1 MENKK
6 LNEDQLNEVTGG
18 KAPLDEEKLM
28 EVTGGVK
35 PQDQVRE

>member
-6 LNEDQLNEVTGG
+6 LNEDQLNEVNGG
-18 KAPLDEEKLM
+18 VAPLDEVKLD

-35 PQDQVRE
+35 PFEDQNR

>member
-18 KAPLDEEKLM
+18 IELDENRLND
-28 EVTGGVK
+28 VTGGVK
-35 PQDQVRE
+35 KPGEVEQR

>member
-6 LNEDQLNEVTGG
+6 LNEDQLNEVNGG
-18 KAPLDEEKLM
+18 VAPLDENRLN

-35 PQDQVRE
+35 PQEDFNR

>member
-18 KAPLDEEKLM
+18 MAPLDEEKLM